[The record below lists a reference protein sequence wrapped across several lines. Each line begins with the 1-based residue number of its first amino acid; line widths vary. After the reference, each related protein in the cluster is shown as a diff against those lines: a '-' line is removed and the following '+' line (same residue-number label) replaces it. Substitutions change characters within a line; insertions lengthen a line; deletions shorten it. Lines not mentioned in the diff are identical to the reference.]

1 MTENISKDGTC
12 PNCGFIVTSFLH
24 YGFDGYPWT
33 WCQNC
38 HSYVKFEV
46 NKDTL
51 YYAYERK
58 KELSNEMSRK

>member
-1 MTENISKDGTC
+1 MVIGVTKDISKDGTC
-12 PNCGFIVTSFLH
+12 PNCGVVVTSLLH

-46 NKDTL
+46 NKEWVEKAGDI
-51 YYAYERK
+51 
-58 KELSNEMSRK
+58 NE

>member
-1 MTENISKDGTC
+1 MVMMLMSYITKDGAC
-12 PNCGFIVTSFLH
+12 PNCGVIITSLLH

-46 NKDTL
+46 NK
-51 YYAYERK
+51 
-58 KELSNEMSRK
+58 ELGGGV